1 MKRASAILE
10 STRLDRELDFEEISK
25 RTRIPTHYLLAFEN
39 ETTSDFPSEPYCSLM
54 VKDYAEFLG
63 LNGEEILSIFR
74 RDYDQKSQKFHP
86 RHSFFSFTPQLAL
99 KLFIILLLIIFS
111 LFLIYEYLKFNRPP
125 KLTVNWPDNL
135 STKTVEISGN
145 TDPMATIKI
154 NDSLVIV
161 DSKGN
166 FKKTIDIASSEA
178 KITVEAK
185 SPAGV
190 ISTDEKNIK

>member
-74 RDYDQKSQKFHP
+74 RDYDQKSQKFYP

-99 KLFIILLLIIFS
+99 KLFIILYSIHA
-111 LFLIYEYLKFNRPP
+111 YLPH
-125 KLTVNWPDNL
+125 
-135 STKTVEISGN
+135 
-145 TDPMATIKI
+145 
-154 NDSLVIV
+154 
-161 DSKGN
+161 
-166 FKKTIDIASSEA
+166 
-178 KITVEAK
+178 
-185 SPAGV
+185 
-190 ISTDEKNIK
+190 

>member
-25 RTRIPTHYLLAFEN
+25 RTRIPTHYLIAFEN
-39 ETTSDFPSEPYCSLM
+39 ETFADFPSEPYCSLM
-54 VKDYAEFLG
+54 VKDYADFLG

-74 RDYDQKSQKFHP
+74 RDHDQKSQKLRP

-99 KLFIILLLIIFS
+99 KLFIFLLIIIFS
-111 LFLIYEYLKFNRPP
+111 FYLFYEYLKFNRPP
-125 KLTVNWPDNL
+125 KLKVNWPDNL
-135 STKTVEISGN
+135 NTKTVEISGN
-145 TDPMATIKI
+145 TDSMATIKI

-161 DSKGN
+161 DSNGD

-190 ISTDEKNIK
+190 ISIDEKNIK